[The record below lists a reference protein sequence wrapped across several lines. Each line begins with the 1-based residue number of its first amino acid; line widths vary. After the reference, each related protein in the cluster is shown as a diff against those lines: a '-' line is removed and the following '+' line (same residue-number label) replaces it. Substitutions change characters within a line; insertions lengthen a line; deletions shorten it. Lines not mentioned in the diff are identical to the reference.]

1 MKHCEYKV
9 MAYFTEIYP
18 ERSFKRKVVDDYQE
32 AQKLLNEAK
41 RYYSAYK
48 YLDRVV
54 LVKREVSDWEE
65 TE

>member
-1 MKHCEYKV
+1 MKLREYKV

-32 AQKLLNEAK
+32 AQKLLKEAK